1 MVLSC
6 IFELKPLFLIH
17 SKDLI
22 KEYLDSFFINK
33 LSDETVKSKLP
44 AYQPVTTFA
53 RGKFINEGEISALT
67 VEMKVNNCRD
77 RLSQGRDRSR
87 FCPFCPGL
95 MASEFNVAWIC
106 PRLSTLRRDIGINSF
121 KNQVNCYQEE
131 KDTYFAYI
139 NGLDSSNQ
147 CISCFL
153 LQSSSL
159 GQSTAPG

>member
-106 PRLSTLRRDIGINSF
+106 PRLSTLRRDIGINQFFQKPSA
-121 KNQVNCYQEE
+121 VLEIYLH
-131 KDTYFAYI
+131 DVHTGRI
-139 NGLDSSNQ
+139 NVTTTKSHLVH
-147 CISCFL
+147 SCRE
-153 LQSSSL
+153 
-159 GQSTAPG
+159 